1 MLPKRDLVVVIDIQ
15 TRLIIGWSMQSRQ
28 TIAEVLQALLT
39 DERCRK
45 RKNKV
50 KIHSDQGSRSTSLNW
65 A

>member
-45 RKNKV
+45 RKCPRV
-50 KIHSDQGSRSTSLNW
+50 LLR
-65 A
+65 